1 MDEAFIGVDVGTGSV
16 RAGVFTLR
24 GQLLSNARRVIAT
37 WREPGDIVEQSSA
50 DIWAATVAAVRAAI
64 AAAGVKPKSV
74 GGIGFDATCSLVVLD
89 PAGQSLPIG
98 PSGDPARD
106 VIVWMDHRAVE
117 EAAEINRGG
126 HDALRYVGGAI
137 SPEMQPPKLLWL
149 ARHAPRVFASAGH
162 FFDLTDFLTFRATGS
177 LARSACTVACKWLY
191 LTRERRWPQDFFAGV
206 GLEALGGPGFT
217 RIGAEIVAPGTALGR
232 GLAAEAAHAFGL
244 PPGVPV
250 GAGLIDAHAGALAT
264 LGAARG
270 DEFADPRR
278 RLALV
283 LGTSACC
290 MAVSDEPHFIPGFWG
305 PHYSALTPGQWLDE
319 GGQSAFGA
327 AIDRLMRMSP
337 AFAGVAGR
345 PNAFDAL
352 ERQIVARAGGASQA
366 ARLARDLHVLPD
378 FLGNRSPHADPA
390 ARGAVV
396 GFDLRDDEE
405 SAMALYVAGLC
416 GLAQGLGQVIRVLER
431 SGFACDAI
439 VVSGGA
445 ARSALV
451 RQIVADATGRRV
463 ASPETSEPVLL
474 GGAMLGAVAAGR
486 RTLNEAMTTMSR
498 LGGVSEPAGGEI
510 AALHAAKRRVF
521 EALQEAE
528 RRARAAM
535 RECGG
540 ERETRPREPERA
552 AVWPKVIIFDC
563 DGVIVDSETIALER
577 TRAVL
582 ARYGLELSAE
592 EARERF
598 LGVSAQAI
606 RRMAERDI
614 GAKLPANFLDELTGD
629 IIAAFEHELKGVD
642 GVREALA
649 ELGGGAICIA
659 SSSSLERTRASLRI
673 VGYTRLFEPNLFS
686 AAEVAHGKPAPDLFL
701 HAAQRMGAKSADCL
715 VIEDSEPGVTA
726 AARAEMTVFG
736 FLGGGHIVGRAH
748 GERLRAAGAAQVFDD
763 MRELPLRIREQRE
776 RRAAGG
782 GAGAKG
788 IGDGEKQ

>member
-1 MDEAFIGVDVGTGSV
+1 MDETFIGVDAGTGSV
-16 RAGVFTLR
+16 RAGVFTSR
-24 GQLLSNARRVIAT
+24 GQLLSSARRVTAT

-50 DIWAATVAAVRAAI
+50 DIWAATVVSVRTAI
-64 AAAGVKPKSV
+64 ETSGVKPESIA
-74 GGIGFDATCSLVVLD
+74 GIGFDATCSLVVLD
-89 PAGQSLPIG
+89 PQGRSLPVG

-117 EAAEINRGG
+117 EAELINRGR
-126 HDALRYVGGAI
+126 HEALRYVGGSI

-149 ARHAPRVFASAGH
+149 ARHAPRVFAAAGH
-162 FFDLTDFLTFRATGS
+162 FFDLPDYLTYRATGS
-177 LARSACTVACKWLY
+177 FARSACTVACKWLY
-191 LTRERRWPQDFFAGV
+191 QAQRQGWPQDFFADV
-206 GLEALGGPGFT
+206 GLDKLGVP
-217 RIGAEIVAPGTALGR
+217 RIGADIVAPGTALGC
-232 GLAAEAAHAFGL
+232 GLAADAAAAFGL

-270 DEFADPRR
+270 DEIVDPRR
-278 RLALV
+278 RAALV

-290 MAVSDEPHFIPGFWG
+290 MAIADEARFIPGIWG
-305 PHYSALTPGQWLDE
+305 PHCSALTPGQWLVE

-345 PNAFDAL
+345 PDAFEAL
-352 ERQIVARAGGASQA
+352 ESEIVARAGGASQA

-378 FLGNRSPHADPA
+378 FLGNRSPNGDPA
-390 ARGAVV
+390 ARGAIV

-416 GLAQGLGQVIRVLER
+416 GLGQGLGQVVRLLER
-431 SGFACDAI
+431 NGFPCELLVA
-439 VVSGGA
+439 SGGA

-451 RQIVADATGRRV
+451 RQIVADAVGRPV
-463 ASPETSEPVLL
+463 AAPETSEPVLL
-474 GGAMLGAVAAGR
+474 GAAMLGAVAAGR
-486 RTLNEAMTTMSR
+486 RTLVEAMTTMSK
-498 LGGVSEPAGGEI
+498 LGVVCEPAGGEI
-510 AALHAAKRRVF
+510 AGLHAAKRRVF
-521 EALQEAE
+521 DTLQQAE
-528 RRARAAM
+528 RTARATMSA
-535 RECGG
+535 EL
-540 ERETRPREPERA
+540 RA
-552 AVWPKVIIFDC
+552 AAWPKVIIFDC
-563 DGVIVDSETIALER
+563 DGVIVDSETIALDR

-582 ARYGLELSAE
+582 RRYGLELSAE
-592 EARERF
+592 QARERF

-606 RRMAERDI
+606 QRMSEREL
-614 GAKLPANFLDELTGD
+614 GKSLPVTFLDELTQD
-629 IIAAFEHELKGVD
+629 IIGAFEHELKGVP

-649 ELGGGAICIA
+649 ELGDGAVCIA

-701 HAAQRMGAKSADCL
+701 HAAKRMGAEPADCL

-736 FLGGGHIVGRAH
+736 FLGGGHIVGAAH
-748 GERLRAAGAAQVFDD
+748 GKRLIAAGAAQVFDD
-763 MRELPLRIREQRE
+763 MRALPQRIRQQRE
-776 RRAAGG
+776 RRVADDDR
-782 GAGAKG
+782 AKG
-788 IGDGEKQ
+788 FDDAAKQ

>member
-1 MDEAFIGVDVGTGSV
+1 MDEAFIGVDAGTGSV
-16 RAGVFTLR
+16 RAGVFTSR
-24 GQLLSNARRVIAT
+24 GQLLSSARRVTAT

-50 DIWAATVAAVRAAI
+50 DIWAATVASVRMAI
-64 AAAGVKPKSV
+64 ETAGVKPESIA
-74 GGIGFDATCSLVVLD
+74 GIGFDATCSLVVLD
-89 PAGQSLPIG
+89 PQGRSLPVG

-117 EAAEINRGG
+117 EAELINRSR
-126 HDALRYVGGAI
+126 HDALRYVGGSI

-149 ARHAPRVFASAGH
+149 ARHAPRAFAAAGH
-162 FFDLTDFLTFRATGS
+162 FFDLPDYLTYRATGS
-177 LARSACTVACKWLY
+177 FARSACTVACKWLY
-191 LTRERRWPQDFFAGV
+191 LARLQGWPQDFFAGV
-206 GLEALGGPGFT
+206 GLEGLGGPGVA
-217 RIGAEIVAPGTALGR
+217 RIGADIVAPGTALGR
-232 GLAAEAAHAFGL
+232 GLAADAAAAFGL

-270 DEFADPRR
+270 DEIADPRR
-278 RLALV
+278 RAALV

-290 MAVSDEPHFIPGFWG
+290 MAISDEARFIPGIWG
-305 PHYSALTPGQWLDE
+305 PHYSALTPDQWLVE

-345 PNAFDAL
+345 PDAFDAL
-352 ERQIVARAGGASQA
+352 EGEIVARAGGVSQA

-390 ARGAVV
+390 ARGAIV

-416 GLAQGLGQVIRVLER
+416 GLGQGLGQVIRLLER
-431 SGFACDAI
+431 NGFACELLVA
-439 VVSGGA
+439 SGGA

-451 RQIVADATGRRV
+451 RQIVADAVGRPV
-463 ASPETSEPVLL
+463 AAPETSEPVLL
-474 GGAMLGAVAAGR
+474 GAAMLGAVAAGR
-486 RTLNEAMTTMSR
+486 RTLVEAMTTMSK
-498 LGGVSEPAGGEI
+498 LGDVCEPAGGEI

-521 EALQEAE
+521 DMLQEAE
-528 RRARAAM
+528 RTARATMGA
-535 RECGG
+535 E
-540 ERETRPREPERA
+540 PR
-552 AVWPKVIIFDC
+552 AVPWPKVIIFDC
-563 DGVIVDSETIALER
+563 DGVIVDSETIALDR

-582 ARYGLELSAE
+582 RRYGLELSAE
-592 EARERF
+592 QARERF

-606 RRMAERDI
+606 QRMAER
-614 GAKLPANFLDELTGD
+614 KLGTTLPVNFLDELTHD
-629 IIAAFEHELKGVD
+629 IIGAFEHELKGVQ

-649 ELGGGAICIA
+649 ELGDGAVCIA

-701 HAAQRMGAKSADCL
+701 HAAKRMGAKPADCL

-726 AARAEMTVFG
+726 AVRAEMTVFG
-736 FLGGGHIVGRAH
+736 FLGGGHIVGSAH
-748 GERLRAAGAAQVFDD
+748 GERLTAAGAAQVFDD
-763 MRELPLRIREQRE
+763 MRALPLRIREQRE
-776 RRAAGG
+776 RRVTGDAQ
-782 GAGAKG
+782 AKG
-788 IGDGEKQ
+788 SDHGEKR